1 MKSKGKENT
10 GMYKSLG
17 EYKSRENKFGL
28 VAGEG
33 EEPRDYV
40 YKGAGRVMAVLDL
53 VALGL
58 RKTTVGQAGEQR

>member
-1 MKSKGKENT
+1 MNSEGKENT

-33 EEPRDYV
+33 EEPGTMCI
-40 YKGAGRVMAVLDL
+40 K
-53 VALGL
+53 
-58 RKTTVGQAGEQR
+58 GQAG